1 VGNTPANPAAHSRP
15 IASSPVTPLPHEGFG
30 TPGDDTSPLSLLG
43 TPASRRSRI
52 SPPNSLGRS
61 DPPSNDDDTSGSSD
75 GPRAMI
81 WGTTVDA
88 RQFIRAS
95 KSFFSGFRDELQ
107 DAEDP
112 PYYVQV
118 LEQALTMQEE
128 FVNVDCLHVKNFDPD
143 MYSKLVAFPQETIP
157 MLDISLMQVKEQMFP
172 GQQSLK
178 IQTRPFN
185 LQTENRLRDL
195 DPSDIDKLVSV
206 KGMVTRTSH
215 IIPDLRV
222 AVFECGIC
230 GASQD
235 CHVEHHRV
243 VEPDVCVNAACQGK
257 GCMGIVH
264 NRSLFLDKQIIRLQE
279 APEHMPE
286 GETPQTVS
294 MCTWARMVDVCKPGD
309 RVEITGVYR
318 ASAVRSNP
326 RQRTVRAVYKTY
338 VDIVHVRKIDK
349 GKRLL
354 QEAEPTVAS
363 AGGER
368 RQDYHEDNE
377 LNKVSEER
385 AEQLKELSTR
395 PNIYEELANSLAPS
409 VWELD
414 DIKKGILLQLF
425 GGTHKQIDKE
435 AAGGSS
441 RKRGDINVLLVGD
454 PGTSKSQL
462 LQYVH
467 KVAPRGIY
475 TSGKGSS
482 AVGLTAYVTKDPE
495 TKQFVLESGALVL
508 SDQGRTA
515 RLPSRLSCNCVRL
528 DMRAPHLF
536 APSWRCTGRL
546 CHAPRSSTAPA
557 PFADPGVCC
566 IDEFDKMSDA
576 ARSIL
581 HEAME
586 QQTVSVAKAG
596 IICSLNARTSVL
608 AAANPINSKY
618 DPKQSVVDN
627 INLPPSLLSRF
638 DLIYLVL
645 DKVNETTDKMLA
657 EHLVSLYRLDR
668 QPAAAPI
675 DQRTLMDYISYARLE
690 IDPKITDESGIALVE
705 AYLAMRNLS
714 DNKKVISAT
723 PRQLEGLIRLSEA
736 HARMR
741 LSGFVEPED
750 VFEADRLMK
759 VSMQSAAMDPI
770 TGTIDMDLIA
780 TGRSAAD
787 RTHAKHLAVAL
798 KDRFVSMSAQ
808 SIALQELQHT
818 AQEDTGVE
826 VSMTVLREAL
836 AILQREGIISL
847 HRNTV
852 GILQ

>member
-1 VGNTPANPAAHSRP
+1 MP
-15 IASSPVTPLPHEGFG
+15 IASSPVTPLPRDGFG
-30 TPGDDTSPLSLLG
+30 TPGGDTSPLSLLG

-52 SPPNSLGRS
+52 SPNSLGRS
-61 DPPSNDDDTSGSSD
+61 DPPSGSDDTSGSSD
-75 GPRAMI
+75 GPRATI

-88 RQFIRAS
+88 RQFLRAC
-95 KSFFSGFRDELQ
+95 KNFFNGFRDEVQ
-107 DAEDP
+107 DAADP

-118 LEQALTMQEE
+118 LEQALVMQEE
-128 FVNVDCLHVKNFDPD
+128 FVNIDCHHVKSFDSD
-143 MYSKLVAFPQETIP
+143 LYIKLIAFPQEAIP
-157 MLDISLMQVKEQMFP
+157 MLDLALMQVKEQRFP
-172 GQQSLK
+172 NNETLK

-215 IIPDLRV
+215 IIPDLRM
-222 AVFECGIC
+222 AVFQCGIC

-235 CHVEHHRV
+235 AQVEHHRV
-243 VEPDVCVNAACQGK
+243 VEPDVCQNSECQGK

-318 ASAVRSNP
+318 ASPVRSNP

-349 GKRLL
+349 GKRL
-354 QEAEPTVAS
+354 QQQAEPTVAS

-368 RQDYHEDNE
+368 RQEYHEGNE

-385 AEQLKELSTR
+385 AEQLKELAAR

-425 GGTHKQIDKE
+425 GGTYKQIDKE

-508 SDQGRTA
+508 SDQGRRPA
-515 RLPSRLSCNCVRL
+515 VPSRFRLEPSECVLLAR
-528 DMRAPHLF
+528 RAPPWL
-536 APSWRCTGRL
+536 
-546 CHAPRSSTAPA
+546 APRSCCTAPA
-557 PFADPGVCC
+557 ASPLALPIEAPPPFCRPRRVLHRRIRQDVRCGALHP
-566 IDEFDKMSDA
+566 
-576 ARSIL
+576 ARGDG
-581 HEAME
+581 A
-586 QQTVSVAKAG
+586 
-596 IICSLNARTSVL
+596 
-608 AAANPINSKY
+608 
-618 DPKQSVVDN
+618 
-627 INLPPSLLSRF
+627 
-638 DLIYLVL
+638 
-645 DKVNETTDKMLA
+645 
-657 EHLVSLYRLDR
+657 
-668 QPAAAPI
+668 
-675 DQRTLMDYISYARLE
+675 
-690 IDPKITDESGIALVE
+690 
-705 AYLAMRNLS
+705 
-714 DNKKVISAT
+714 
-723 PRQLEGLIRLSEA
+723 
-736 HARMR
+736 
-741 LSGFVEPED
+741 
-750 VFEADRLMK
+750 ADRLNRQGGHHLLAQRAHFSPRRRQPHQLEVRPEAICRRQHQPSAVSSLK
-759 VSMQSAAMDPI
+759 VRP
-770 TGTIDMDLIA
+770 
-780 TGRSAAD
+780 
-787 RTHAKHLAVAL
+787 HLSGA
-798 KDRFVSMSAQ
+798 R
-808 SIALQELQHT
+808 
-818 AQEDTGVE
+818 
-826 VSMTVLREAL
+826 
-836 AILQREGIISL
+836 
-847 HRNTV
+847 
-852 GILQ
+852 

>member
-1 VGNTPANPAAHSRP
+1 
-15 IASSPVTPLPHEGFG
+15 
-30 TPGDDTSPLSLLG
+30 
-43 TPASRRSRI
+43 
-52 SPPNSLGRS
+52 
-61 DPPSNDDDTSGSSD
+61 
-75 GPRAMI
+75 
-81 WGTTVDA
+81 
-88 RQFIRAS
+88 
-95 KSFFSGFRDELQ
+95 
-107 DAEDP
+107 
-112 PYYVQV
+112 VQV
-118 LEQALTMQEE
+118 LEQALVVQEE
-128 FVNVDCLHVKNFDPD
+128 FVNIDCHHVKSFDPD
-143 MYSKLVAFPQETIP
+143 LYTKLVAFPQEAIP
-157 MLDISLMQVKEQMFP
+157 MLDLALMQVKEQRFP
-172 GQQSLK
+172 NNETLK

-215 IIPDLRV
+215 IIPDLRM
-222 AVFECGIC
+222 AVFECGVC
-230 GASQD
+230 GANQD
-235 CHVEHHRV
+235 AQVEHHRV
-243 VEPDVCVNAACQGK
+243 VEPDVCQNPECQAK

-318 ASAVRSNP
+318 ASPVRSNP

-349 GKRLL
+349 GKRL
-354 QEAEPTVAS
+354 QQHAEPTVSS

-368 RQDYHEDNE
+368 RQEYHEDNQ

-385 AEQLKELSTR
+385 AEQLRELAAR
-395 PNIYEELANSLAPS
+395 PNIYEDLANSLAPS

-425 GGTHKQIDKE
+425 GGTHKHIDKE

-441 RKRGDINVLLVGD
+441 HKRGDINVLLVGD

-508 SDQGRTA
+508 SDQGRRPA
-515 RLPSRLSCNCVRL
+515 LPSHLSQGRGDRVRL
-528 DMRAPHLF
+528 AMRALPLL
-536 APSWRCTGRL
+536 AARSRCAASGRL
-546 CHAPRSSTAPA
+546 CRAPCSPVVLPA
-557 PFADPGVCC
+557 GPGVCC

-608 AAANPINSKY
+608 AAANPIDSKY
-618 DPKQSVVDN
+618 DPKRSVVDN
-627 INLPPSLLSRF
+627 INLPGSLLSRF

-645 DKVNETTDKMLA
+645 DKVNEATDKMLA

-690 IDPKITDESGIALVE
+690 IDPKITDETGTALVE
-705 AYLAMRNLS
+705 AYVTMRNMS
-714 DNKKVISAT
+714 DNKNVISAT

-741 LSGFVEPED
+741 LSAVVEPED
-750 VFEADRLMK
+750 VEEANRLMN
-759 VSMQSAAMDPI
+759 VSMQSAAMDQI

-780 TGRSAAD
+780 TGRSASD
-787 RTHAKHLAVAL
+787 RSHAKQLAAAL
-798 KDRFVSMSAQ
+798 KDRFISMSAQ
-808 SIALQELQHT
+808 SIALQELQQS

-836 AILQREGIISL
+836 AILQREGITSL

-852 GILQ
+852 SILQ